1 MYSKPDFRGA
11 QLLTVADG
19 MKHEAP
25 RRDIQGGGMSAAR
38 VGTTESSL
46 GGGPLTSS
54 QSTGSNQMG
63 ASGPGDSSTESDAL
77 AQSGDRLASVN
88 VKPNAT
94 RSFLFAIPTT
104 WLSVAAVHHHAKDSK
119 AVQVLRSPFG
129 QTRRAPQAV
138 ETDTTVLAW
147 VREDI
152 ARSLGLIDDTGFPP
166 KVGKAWDAV
175 TKADKAWTAADKKYW
190 DLRRDEGPARDAALE
205 TAQRN
210 LDTRIAVL
218 DTLPEV
224 VAARDALHALDDE
237 ARTAEPAHE
246 GWAELREEQRQDAVD
261 RLAQVKREA
270 LAEVTRARD
279 TARARVDEFDATLRT
294 AREEAEA
301 LALEYAR
308 VREGA
313 DRLTRWHQLQATEQG
328 RERLGTTPEPD
339 EVTFTPPGTE
349 AERDDGKKKDD
360 GKKRDDGKK
369 EEGGKKE
376 EPKKEEPKDDAKKD
390 DSKKDGDEK
399 KDIEPK

>member
-1 MYSKPDFRGA
+1 MYSRPDFRGA

-25 RRDIQGGGMSAAR
+25 RRDTHGAGMSAAR
-38 VGTTESSL
+38 VGSTESSL

-54 QSTGSNQMG
+54 QDTGTNQMG

-77 AQSGDRLASVN
+77 AQSGDRLGSVN
-88 VKPNAT
+88 VKPNTT

-104 WLSVAAVHHHAKDSK
+104 WLSVAAVHHHAKDSR
-119 AVQVLRSPFG
+119 AVRVLRGPFG
-129 QTRRAPQAV
+129 ETKRAPQAV

-147 VREDI
+147 VREDV

-175 TKADKAWTAADKKYW
+175 TKADKEWTAADKKYW

-205 TAQRN
+205 TAQRD

-224 VAARDALHALDDE
+224 VAARDALRALDDE
-237 ARTAEPAHE
+237 AHTTEPAHE

-261 RLAQVKREA
+261 RLARVKREA
-270 LAEVTRARD
+270 LAEVTRVRDAARV
-279 TARARVDEFDATLRT
+279 RVDEFDAVLRA
-294 AREEAEA
+294 AREKAEA

-313 DRLTRWHQLQATEQG
+313 DRLTRWHQLHATEQG
-328 RERLGTTPEPD
+328 RERLGSTPEP
-339 EVTFTPPGTE
+339 GRSRLLRR
-349 AERDDGKKKDD
+349 ER
-360 GKKRDDGKK
+360 RR
-369 EEGGKKE
+369 
-376 EPKKEEPKDDAKKD
+376 A
-390 DSKKDGDEK
+390 SRRNRRSRR
-399 KDIEPK
+399 